1 MSYIYI
7 VNYKDMR
14 TTRLN
19 ENDLARIVRRALREE
34 DEMGGGALPPQNN
47 CFKNAPIPIPQSCLV
62 DPRRGMIGTGPT
74 ISKQCLSDIGA
85 MMTMKNLREVTMVL
99 GCLAK
104 HASTPIRY

>member
-1 MSYIYI
+1 
-7 VNYKDMR
+7 MR

-47 CFKNAPIPIPQSCLV
+47 CFKNAPIRIPQSCKV
-62 DPRRGMIGTGPT
+62 APKSVGIGTFT
-74 ISKQCLSDIGA
+74 KQCLSDLGA
-85 MMTMKNLREVTMVL
+85 MMNMNNLTEVTKVL

>member
-1 MSYIYI
+1 
-7 VNYKDMR
+7 MR

-19 ENDLARIVRRALREE
+19 ERDLTRIVRRALREE
-34 DEMGGGALPPQNN
+34 DEMGGGALPPQND
-47 CFKNAPIPIPQSCLV
+47 CFKNAPIRVPQSCKV
-62 DPRRGMIGTGPT
+62 DPRRGMIGTGLT

-85 MMTMKNLREVTMVL
+85 MMTMQNLREVTMVL

>member
-1 MSYIYI
+1 
-7 VNYKDMR
+7 MR

-47 CFKNAPIPIPQSCLV
+47 CFKNAPIPIPQSSKV
-62 DPRRGMIGTGPT
+62 DPKMGPYGARPT
-74 ISKQCLSDIGA
+74 ISKQCLSDIGD

>member
-34 DEMGGGALPPQNN
+34 DEMGGGALPPQN
-47 CFKNAPIPIPQSCLV
+47 
-62 DPRRGMIGTGPT
+62 
-74 ISKQCLSDIGA
+74 
-85 MMTMKNLREVTMVL
+85 
-99 GCLAK
+99 
-104 HASTPIRY
+104 